1 MRLEDLVMRIVRK
14 AMRETR
20 VAMPARLDGYE
31 AGSRRAR
38 VQISVPEQLDDGR
51 TVAQPVIPDVP
62 VGTIGG
68 GGGGMTVPLRGG
80 DTGLVI
86 FMDRDTGAFFSD
98 NESGQQDS
106 GRMHS
111 LNDAVF
117 IPLTLGGG
125 ADADNVN
132 ITGATVVIIA
142 AGGVTIEGDVTVQ
155 GDVIADGVSLKNHTH
170 AGIPVDP

>member
-1 MRLEDLVMRIVRK
+1 MRLEDLVMRVVQK

-38 VQISVPEQLDDGR
+38 VQVLVPERLDDGR
-51 TVAQPVIPDVP
+51 EVDQPIIPDVP

-68 GGGGMTVPLRGG
+68 GGGGVTMPLASG

-86 FMDRDTGAFFSD
+86 FMDQDTGAYFSD
-98 NESGQQDS
+98 DETGRQDS
-106 GRMHS
+106 GRRHS
-111 LNDAVF
+111 MNDAVF
-117 IPLTLGGG
+117 IPLTFGGG

-132 ITGATVVIIA
+132 ISGATVVIVA
-142 AGGVTIEGDVTVQ
+142 AGGVTIQGDVTVE

-170 AGIPVDP
+170 GGVPVDP

>member
-1 MRLEDLVMRIVRK
+1 MRLEDLVTRIVRK

-20 VAMPARLDGYE
+20 VAMPARIEGYE

-38 VQISVPEQLDDGR
+38 VQILVPEQLDDGR
-51 TVAQPVIPDVP
+51 TVDQPVIPDVP

-68 GGGGMTVPLRGG
+68 GGGGVTVPLGGG
-80 DTGLVI
+80 DTGIVI
-86 FMDRDTGAFFSD
+86 FMDRDTGAFFAD
-98 NESGQQDS
+98 GERGEQDS

-117 IPLTLGGG
+117 IPLTFGGG

-132 ITGATVVIIA
+132 ITGTTVIIVA
-142 AGGVTIEGDVTVQ
+142 SGGVTIQGDVTVE
-155 GDVIADGVSLKNHTH
+155 GDVIADGVSLKDHTH
-170 AGIPVDP
+170 GGVPVDP